1 MGLFSWLFGGNKKQA
16 EETPQ
21 EPRPTSE
28 QKKEAAWAE
37 FAHTPETKSVAA
49 PTPEKE
55 TEKLLA
61 ILKERYDRPGRNGC
75 VYTNG
80 LLLW

>member
-21 EPRPTSE
+21 ESYPTSE

-37 FAHTPETKSVAA
+37 PVRTPEAKPESKPTTEPPAMPDVTAQMVAS
-49 PTPEKE
+49 TQNG
-55 TEKLLA
+55 
-61 ILKERYDRPGRNGC
+61 ER
-75 VYTNG
+75 
-80 LLLW
+80 